1 MTAWGRG
8 CRLLPDPWVTHLG
21 PPGPKTLSSSV
32 LQGPVV
38 ATRMTS
44 QPCCRSRTD
53 RAPAVRL
60 ETYHRARRGPAPLC
74 CSPPPHH
81 QSLGCRAIPRQTVPG
96 RRETSANCGPGPS
109 MALLGVPGD
118 LGRRR
123 STLLPPLRVRLTLP
137 SAGSPS
143 LPRTF
148 LSLRHLPSQN
158 LYTLNPIL
166 FLRGLG
172 LIQPL
177 NNHNNRTGATVY

>member
-8 CRLLPDPWVTHLG
+8 CRLRPDPWVTHLG

-38 ATRMTS
+38 ATRMTL

-96 RRETSANCGPGPS
+96 RRETSANCGPGPP
-109 MALLGVPGD
+109 MALLSPPWGA
-118 LGRRR
+118 RR
-123 STLLPPLRVRLTLP
+123 SGTPPFDSPPSTQGQTYTAVRRLTQPPPLLPFTPASSLTK
-137 SAGSPS
+137 S
-143 LPRTF
+143 LHVESHLVSPRTWT
-148 LSLRHLPSQN
+148 N
-158 LYTLNPIL
+158 T
-166 FLRGLG
+166 
-172 LIQPL
+172 
-177 NNHNNRTGATVY
+177 ATQ